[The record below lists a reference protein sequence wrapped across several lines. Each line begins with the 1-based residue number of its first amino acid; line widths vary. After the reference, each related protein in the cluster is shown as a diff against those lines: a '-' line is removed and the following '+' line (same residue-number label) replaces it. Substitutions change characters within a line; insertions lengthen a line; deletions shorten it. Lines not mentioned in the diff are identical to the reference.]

1 MDKKHLLA
9 LPSLLLVGIIRLYQR
24 MVSPFLGSNC
34 RFHPSCSNYCIEALR
49 EHGMVRGL
57 WLGMKRI
64 SKCHPFH
71 SGGYDP
77 VPPSKNKSTRRKPE

>member
-1 MDKKHLLA
+1 MDKKHLIA